1 MTEIKDKPGGR
12 PVKKTLER
20 QNRVVSTKLTKLQ
33 YYAVKRRA
41 GEAGVKVSE
50 YVRQAIIT
58 AEVVPRLNRQ
68 DADTIRKLAGE
79 ANNLNQLAHR
89 ANAGGFALVAVELVK
104 LKNGIVE
111 IINQLSDDWKNKKGS
126 GFKGC
131 VNYVLGKEQ
140 AVLLHADGVLTESR
154 SDIIRSFCM
163 QTGMNP
169 DLKKPVGHIALS
181 YSAVDA
187 PKLTDEKMIQLAQE
201 YMREMKIT
209 DTQYIIVRHQDREHP
224 HVHIVFNR
232 IDNNGKTISDRNDM
246 YRNEQVCKKLKAKH
260 GLYFAKGKEQVK
272 QHRLKE
278 PDKSK
283 YEIYTA
289 VKNEI
294 GKSRNW
300 QQLQHRLAEKGIT
313 IQFKRKGQTDEIQ
326 GISFSKGEYTFKG
339 SEIDR
344 SFSFSKLDRYFGD
357 AGMNVAESQQQTA
370 FAHIREQIP
379 TWSNAESSFISGSLG
394 LFSASPSP
402 VDEEPNLN
410 LRKKKKKKKQ
420 LKL

>member
-1 MTEIKDKPGGR
+1 MIGK
-12 PVKKTLER
+12 
-20 QNRVVSTKLTKLQ
+20 
-33 YYAVKRRA
+33 
-41 GEAGVKVSE
+41 
-50 YVRQAIIT
+50 I
-58 AEVVPRLNRQ
+58 
-68 DADTIRKLAGE
+68 
-79 ANNLNQLAHR
+79 
-89 ANAGGFALVAVELVK
+89 
-104 LKNGIVE
+104 
-111 IINQLSDDWKNKKGS
+111 KKGS

-140 AVLLHADGVLTESR
+140 AALLHADGVLTESQG
-154 SDIIRSFCM
+154 DIIRSFCM

-201 YMREMKIT
+201 YMCEMKIT

-232 IDNNGKTISDRNDM
+232 IDNSGKTISDRNDM

-260 GLYFAKGKEQVK
+260 GLYFAGGKEQVK

-300 QQLQHRLAEKGIT
+300 QQLQERLAEKGIT
-313 IQFKRKGQTDEIQ
+313 VRFKRKGQTDEIQ

-344 SFSFSKLDRYFGD
+344 SFSFSKLDKCFGY
-357 AGMNVAESQQQTA
+357 AGMNVAGSQRQTT
-370 FAHIREQIP
+370 FAPVREQALAPGKADSPLI
-379 TWSNAESSFISGSLG
+379 TGSLG
-394 LFSASPSP
+394 LFSASSPP
-402 VDEEPNLN
+402 VDEEPNFN

-420 LKL
+420 LKQ